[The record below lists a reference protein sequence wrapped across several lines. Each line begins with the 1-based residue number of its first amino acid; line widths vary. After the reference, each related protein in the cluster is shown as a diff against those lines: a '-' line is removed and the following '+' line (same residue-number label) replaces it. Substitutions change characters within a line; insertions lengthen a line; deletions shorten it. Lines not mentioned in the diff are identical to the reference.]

1 MISKNQIK
9 QVKALHLKKYRDE
22 NGLFIAEGIKIINEI
37 VVTKPKLIDQLFV
50 TESYLQGNS
59 NVLLNTKVEY
69 TTITEDDLK
78 KISMQQQPNNVLA
91 VCNYFKEIKPF
102 TDLNKTFSFYL
113 DDIRDPGNLGTILR
127 MADWFGVKE
136 IFCSKQSTDMYNPK
150 TIQSAM
156 GSFLRVKIHYCDL
169 KDLIGNARLPVYG
182 AVLKGESIYDQKL
195 KNGLVIIGNEANGI
209 SKQNLEFVTNPI
221 SIPASTSSHTESL
234 NAAMATAIICSE
246 FFRQSLNPKS

>member
-9 QVKALHLKKYRDE
+9 LVKALHLKKYRDE

-37 VVTKPKLIDQLFV
+37 ISTQPKLIDHLFV
-50 TESYLQGNS
+50 TESYLKGNS
-59 NVLLNTKVEY
+59 NTLLNAKVEY
-69 TTITEDDLK
+69 VTITEDDLK
-78 KISMQQQPNNVLA
+78 KISMQSQPNNVLA
-91 VCNYFKEIKPF
+91 VCNYFNGEKSF

-136 IFCSKQSTDMYNPK
+136 IFCSKQSTDLYNPK

-156 GSFLRVKIHYCDL
+156 GAFLRVKVHYCDL
-169 KDLIGNARLPVYG
+169 KDLIGKVKFPVYG
-182 AVLKGESIYDQKL
+182 AVLTGENIYDQKL

-209 SKQNLEFVTNPI
+209 SKQNLQYITHPI
-221 SIPASTSSHTESL
+221 SIPAAASSNTESL

-246 FFRQSLNPKS
+246 FFRRQL